1 MYLCSYL
8 FEESP
13 NTTQLIFL
21 LPLTDRQRLS
31 AHNSFATYLHIKWNY
46 NNSTMLLLVCCNDK
60 NAVGIC
66 CWLPTKSKKTIDK
79 SKQYNYNSNS
89 NSAWQHGNS
98 SNQHVCAEL
107 ALVLVLVLFAVACR
121 LFEFHFH
128 FQSTYI
134 RLSLCACGDFGIK
147 V

>member
-89 NSAWQHGNS
+89 AWQHGNS
-98 SNQHVCAEL
+98 SNQHVCAGL